1 MFSPSGDKLQSFG
14 TEGASQGQFM
24 NPRGVAVDGE
34 GNNFI
39 LVVDSYNHRIKKL
52 TAKGQF
58 LELRAV
64 DPSSLMKCGTL
75 QSTPGVCCG

>member
-34 GNNFI
+34 GNI
-39 LVVDSYNHRIKKL
+39 LVTIIV
-52 TAKGQF
+52 
-58 LELRAV
+58 
-64 DPSSLMKCGTL
+64 
-75 QSTPGVCCG
+75 